1 MEQELIENDKKESMI
16 MKRVN
21 GIEMDLTSE
30 EFQII
35 QKFVGIMNIW
45 SDEFNIHYAP
55 VYRHKEDDHKIMSF
69 WIEQIPDE

>member
-1 MEQELIENDKKESMI
+1 MI

-21 GIEMDLTSE
+21 GIEIVLTSE

-69 WIEQIPDE
+69 WIEQMPDE

>member
-1 MEQELIENDKKESMI
+1 

-21 GIEMDLTSE
+21 GIEMNLTLE

-35 QKFVGIMNIW
+35 QNFVSIMNIW

-55 VYRHKEDDHKIMSF
+55 VYRNKENDNKIMSF

>member
-1 MEQELIENDKKESMI
+1 

-21 GIEMDLTSE
+21 GIEMDLTLE

-55 VYRHKEDDHKIMSF
+55 VYRHNEDGHKIMSF
-69 WIEQIPDE
+69 WIEQMPDE

>member
-1 MEQELIENDKKESMI
+1 MI

-21 GIEMDLTSE
+21 GIEMDLTLE

-35 QKFVGIMNIW
+35 QRFVGIMNIW

-55 VYRHKEDDHKIMSF
+55 VYRHTEDGQKIMSF
-69 WIEQIPDE
+69 WIEQMPDE

>member
-1 MEQELIENDKKESMI
+1 

-55 VYRHKEDDHKIMSF
+55 VHRHKEDGQKIMSF
-69 WIEQIPDE
+69 WIEQMPDE

>member
-1 MEQELIENDKKESMI
+1 MI

-21 GIEMDLTSE
+21 GIEIDLTSE

-45 SDEFNIHYAP
+45 GDEFNIHYAP

-69 WIEQIPDE
+69 WIEQMPDE

>member
-1 MEQELIENDKKESMI
+1 MI

-21 GIEMDLTSE
+21 GIEMNLTSE

-45 SDEFNIHYAP
+45 SDEFIIHYAP

-69 WIEQIPDE
+69 WIEQMPDE

>member
-1 MEQELIENDKKESMI
+1 MI

-21 GIEMDLTSE
+21 GIEMDLTPE

-55 VYRHKEDDHKIMSF
+55 VYRRKEDDHKIMSF
-69 WIEQIPDE
+69 WIEQMPDE